1 MAKEKHI
8 RLLIVFFLSALIS
21 TLVTSCYNNSH
32 HIKKQEKDI
41 ALFINSYNRF
51 NSSEE
56 KKQSADSIGKLLQ
69 NLPNSKNTRNLLSEY
84 IQATNDNR
92 SYIDLLFKFARKDH
106 DLVSEAKA
114 YTLLGNL
121 FDKEFQ
127 SDSAFYNYTKA
138 EYLYKNLNDSI
149 ALQDIYTFKAIIL
162 ARNGIYSEAQTNIL
176 NSMSIN
182 KQQKTLKVRFAENAL
197 MAETL
202 IGLSQNEE
210 AIRILELTLAL
221 LNDPKI
227 SEFYNEDV
235 KRLNIA
241 SVNATIAQ
249 AYINLEDYFQAKQ
262 IVNDIIEHQ
271 LFIER
276 SYDALIYSH
285 LLYMLSDID
294 LKTNNLNGV
303 DKRLKIAL
311 KLLKEQQN
319 TQTFNETK
327 LLLGEYYFKKGDDYL
342 ASIEVNDVLNYS
354 RIKQDLK
361 LEKDALSVFLK
372 YENGNFQ
379 GSYKENF
386 IRYEEIG
393 NLILDENTIV
403 KNTFAR
409 ISFEAD
415 NLLRVNKKLEEQKNK
430 ITIFGGIL
438 FFGAIIGFLI
448 ILMKQK
454 LKEIKMGKLLQLDTE
469 KYYDS
474 ILNTLQELTEARNI
488 ERKGIA
494 QELHD
499 GVLNKLFVTR
509 FLLMQLNKDTI
520 ENQKDVLINELQD
533 VEKYIRNVS
542 HALANE
548 EAFKTGDF
556 EQLIYDLIHVQNRNK
571 NTHFVLHIDEDIN
584 LQLLD
589 SKYKVHIY
597 RIIQEA
603 LQNVQKYANAKN
615 CIVTFKF
622 IKKGLFKVIIKD
634 DGIGFDPSDIKF
646 GLGFSNIKQR
656 SQMMNSKFYL
666 FSKPNFGTKISFFI
680 KYED

>member
-1 MAKEKHI
+1 MTKEKYSH
-8 RLLIVFFLSALIS
+8 LLIVFFLSAFAS

-32 HIKKQEKDI
+32 QIKKQEKDI
-41 ALFINSYNRF
+41 AHFINSYNRF
-51 NSSEE
+51 NTSEE
-56 KKQSADSIGKLLQ
+56 KKQSADSIGKLLL
-69 NLPNSKNTRNLLSEY
+69 NLPNSKSTRILLSNY
-84 IQATNDNR
+84 IQATNNNR
-92 SYIDLLFKFARKDH
+92 PYIDLLFKYARKDH
-106 DLVSEAKA
+106 DLASEAKA
-114 YTLLGNL
+114 YSLLGNF
-121 FDKEFQ
+121 FDKNYQ
-127 SDSAFYNYTKA
+127 ADSAYYNYTKA
-138 EYLYKNLNDSI
+138 EYLYKNLSDSI
-149 ALQDIYTFKAIIL
+149 ALQDIYTFKAVIL

-182 KQQKTLKVRFAENAL
+182 KQQKNLKVRYAENAL

-210 AIRILELTLAL
+210 AITILENTITI

-241 SVNATIAQ
+241 SVNTTIAQ
-249 AYINLEDYFQAKQ
+249 AYINLEDYYQAKQ
-262 IVNDIIEHQ
+262 IINDIIDHQ

-276 SYDALIYSH
+276 AYDALIYSH

-294 LKTNNLNGV
+294 IKTNNLNGV

-354 RIKQDLK
+354 RRKQDLT

-415 NLLRVNKKLEEQKNK
+415 NLLRANKKLEEQKNK
-430 ITIFGGIL
+430 ITIFGGLL
-438 FFGAIIGFLI
+438 FFIAIIVFLS

-474 ILNTLQELTEARNI
+474 ILNTQQELTEARNI

-509 FLLMQLNKDTI
+509 FLLMQLSKDTI

-556 EQLIYDLIHVQNRNK
+556 EQLVDDLIQVQNRNK
-571 NTHFVLHIDEDIN
+571 NTHFTLHIDEDID
-584 LQLLD
+584 LELLD

-615 CIVTFKF
+615 CKVTFKF

-634 DGIGFDPSDIKF
+634 DGIGFDPNDVKL

-666 FSKPNFGTKISFFI
+666 FSKPNFGTKISFYI
-680 KYED
+680 KYEE